1 MINKKVLYGLLTYL
15 FFTYFL
21 QLIAYNIGFYNG
33 VWKTG
38 NEFEWLVIDLIFLII
53 IFLALDLVKL
63 HHVFLKTLK
72 RLKFLTIII
81 TYRRQIIYLTSIVGS
96 LFLFTN
102 LGNYRYDGV
111 AVSEKLTITLALS
124 IILKQFIYLFTFLH
138 FHFKIARKKK
148 FLENNEQFLIVFCQ
162 IITLTGVTSA
172 IMLAITLMIF
182 FIQLNRISVIKTLII
197 VGISPLIFL
206 TGLYVK
212 WSPESLDDFIIGVR
226 KIELR
231 PYLLYLTSRL
241 SITYYSHMFL
251 LDINHN
257 IYNAAQNIQIILES
271 FMFRLNIILQ
281 SVSNIERPDIV
292 SINQLNY
299 QQLANF
305 TTNRTSGTS
314 PGILP
319 SFMYIFG
326 NFWGLIFSA
335 FYLNIILNLQL
346 KNASRVIS
354 YTLISIVMF
363 QSMYKSPMQILLIID
378 ANFIGFICFLS
389 GIIFINKK
397 DFNYDNKWNNH

>member
-1 MINKKVLYGLLTYL
+1 MLNKKVFNGLLTYL
-15 FFTYFL
+15 VFTYVL
-21 QLIAYNIGFYNG
+21 QSIAYNIGFYNG

-38 NEFEWLVIDLIFLII
+38 NEFEWLVFDLILLIV
-53 IFLALDLVKL
+53 IFVALDLLKF
-63 HHVFLKTLK
+63 HNVFLEILK
-72 RLKFLTIII
+72 RLQFLTIII

-96 LFLFTN
+96 LFLFDN
-102 LGNYRYDGV
+102 LGNYRYDGM
-111 AVSEKLTITLALS
+111 AISEKLTTTLALS
-124 IILKQFIYLFTFLH
+124 IILKQFIYLYTFLH
-138 FHFKIARKKK
+138 FHFKTARKKK

-172 IMLAITLMIF
+172 IMLTITLIIF
-182 FIQLNRISVIKTLII
+182 YIQLNRISIIKTLTI

-206 TGLYVK
+206 TGIYIK
-212 WSPESLDDFIIGVR
+212 WSPESLNDFIIGVR

-251 LDINHN
+251 LDINYN
-257 IYNAAQNIQIILES
+257 IYNAIQNIQIILES
-271 FMFRLNIILQ
+271 FMFRLNLILQ
-281 SVSNIERPDIV
+281 SVWYIERPDIV

-299 QQLANF
+299 QQLATF

-319 SFMYIFG
+319 SFIYIFG
-326 NFWGLIFSA
+326 KFWGLIFSA

-346 KNASRVIS
+346 KNASRIIS

-397 DFNYDNKWNNH
+397 DFNYENKWNNH